1 MNVKACLFLLDNA
14 GGNCFYK
21 AEKIIDEHLNMT
33 RIYKTTH
40 NCQALRA
47 ESFGYI
53 CQSLQSIFPNLKCSG
68 KSTISCSAWL
78 KIDGIISADELSLRI
93 SAMPVKKSV
102 NDRDSRKSTD
112 KTS

>member
-33 RIYKTTH
+33 RIYKATH

-53 CQSLQSIFPNLKCSG
+53 CQSLQSIFQNLKC
-68 KSTISCSAWL
+68 TISCSAWL
-78 KIDGIISADELSLRI
+78 KIEGIISADELSLRI
-93 SAMPVKKSV
+93 SAMPVRKSV